1 MVNIDEFEGLLNEV
15 AEELPQVF
23 YQELNGG
30 ILLQENAKVHPK
42 ARQDDL
48 YILGE
53 YTRSYT
59 LGRFI
64 TIYYGSFMKM
74 FAHLEAEP
82 LKEEIRRVLRH
93 EFRHHMEGQAGLR
106 DLEVEDEV
114 QLAQYEGRLKR

>member
-74 FAHLEAEP
+74 YEHLEAEP

-106 DLEVEDEV
+106 DLEVEDKV
-114 QLAQYEGRLKR
+114 QLAQYEGRFKR